1 MYEFEGRFSKFLR
14 TTRSTFVSHTSWST
28 TCPWKTTAHP
38 FVLENSRF
46 AISRNLNHCS
56 QGAKSPFWRLLFV
69 CIRIPHPVQTVTSV
83 ILRFSQRNTETWTNF
98 RYNESENRH
107 GSRKLQSSKNWR
119 ISSDLIFY
127 LRTKTDGLK
136 KNRYNTLNESSSRLR
151 EHNEQARKNKR
162 KEKELLRIISSDWPL
177 RKLREENTRTNV
189 MSHGLALKWG

>member
-28 TCPWKTTAHP
+28 TFPWKTTAHP

-46 AISRNLNHCS
+46 AFSRNLNHCS
-56 QGAKSPFWRLLFV
+56 QGAKSPFWRLLFM
-69 CIRIPHPVQTVTSV
+69 CIRIQHPLQTFTSV
-83 ILRFSQRNTETWTNF
+83 IKVFPTKHWNVNKF

-107 GSRKLQSSKNWR
+107 GSRKLQSWKNWR

-127 LRTKTDGLK
+127 LRTKTDGLKK

-177 RKLREENTRTNV
+177 RKLRQENTRTNV